1 MKRTESRESLFLLL
15 FEASFSENP
24 DPKKIIALSAENMGH
39 ETDEYCEKA
48 FSDIIEHIEEIDSE
62 IKPFLVAR
70 TIDRLSKTALAALRI
85 AVYEI
90 NNSEDVPSSV
100 AINEAVK
107 LVKKYDVDNAAAQYI
122 NGVLGSYV
130 KCREQ

>member
-1 MKRTESRESLFLLL
+1 MKGSESRESLFLLL

-24 DPKKIIALSAENMGH
+24 DPRRIIALSAENMGH
-39 ETDEYCEKA
+39 KTDEYCEKA
-48 FSDIIEHIEEIDSE
+48 FENIIADIENIDNE

-70 TIDRLSKTALAALRI
+70 TIDRLSRTALTALRI

-90 NNSEDVPSSV
+90 NNSPDVPTAV
-100 AINEAVK
+100 AINEAVE
-107 LVKKYDVDNAAAQYI
+107 LVKKYDVDNAAALYI

-130 KCREQ
+130 RSHE

>member
-1 MKRTESRESLFLLL
+1 MKRSESRESLFLLL

-24 DPKKIIALSAENMGH
+24 DPQKIISLSAENMGH

-48 FSDIIEHIEEIDSE
+48 FADILENIDGIDNE

-70 TIDRLSKTALAALRI
+70 KLDRLSRTALTALRI

-90 NNSEDVPSSV
+90 NNSVDVPAAV
-100 AINEAVK
+100 AINEAVE
-107 LVKKYDVDNAAAQYI
+107 LVKKYDVDNAAASYI

-130 KCREQ
+130 RSRE

>member
-1 MKRTESRESLFLLL
+1 MKRSESRESLFLLL
-15 FEASFSENP
+15 FEASFCKNP
-24 DPKKIIALSAENMGH
+24 DPEKIIALSAENMGH

-48 FSDIIEHIEEIDSE
+48 FAEILANLEEIDSE

-70 TIDRLSKTALAALRI
+70 TIDRLSRTALAALRI

-90 NNSEDVPSSV
+90 NNSEDVPAPV
-100 AINEAVK
+100 AINEAVE

>member
-1 MKRTESRESLFLLL
+1 MKRSESRESLFLLL

-24 DPKKIIALSAENMGH
+24 DPRRIIALSAENMGH
-39 ETDEYCEKA
+39 KTDEYCEKA
-48 FSDIIEHIEEIDSE
+48 FENIIADIENIDNE

-70 TIDRLSKTALAALRI
+70 TIDRLSRTALTALRI

-90 NNSEDVPSSV
+90 NNSPDVPTAV
-100 AINEAVK
+100 AINEAVE
-107 LVKKYDVDNAAAQYI
+107 LVKKYDVDNAAALYI

-130 KCREQ
+130 RSHE